1 MQSSKLPLVI
11 KDSTITG
18 EMDFDYFYQMI
29 KIKLSLTVKDILYLF
44 DVIITPEQI
53 YIKTLLPIEGIEN
66 AEYAK
71 KWHQKKYLFNGN
83 IINPTGFQT
92 LELLTTES
100 ILLIEMFNNHNDNW
114 EEKLF
119 DIKYQNPNCLHI
131 SVKVLKGIKNV
142 QHG

>member
-29 KIKLSLTVKDILYLF
+29 KIKLSLTVKNILYLF

-53 YIKTLLPIEGIEN
+53 YIKTLLPIKGIEN
-66 AEYAK
+66 AEYSK

-83 IINPTGFQT
+83 IINPIGFQT
-92 LELLTTES
+92 LELLTTEA

-119 DIKYQNPNCLHI
+119 DIKYQNTNCLHI

>member
-18 EMDFDYFYQMI
+18 EMDFDFFYQMI

-66 AEYAK
+66 VEFAK

-83 IINPTGFQT
+83 IINPIGFQT
-92 LELLTTES
+92 LELLTTEA
-100 ILLIEMFNNHNDNW
+100 ILLIEMFNNHKNNW

-119 DIKYQNPNCLHI
+119 DIKYQNTNCLHI
-131 SVKVLKGIKNV
+131 SVKVLKGIKNI
-142 QHG
+142 QYG

>member
-53 YIKTLLPIEGIEN
+53 YIKTLLPIKGIEN

-83 IINPTGFQT
+83 IINPSGFQT

-119 DIKYQNPNCLHI
+119 DIKYQNTNCLHI

>member
-53 YIKTLLPIEGIEN
+53 YIKTSLPIKGIEN